1 MSYVVDEVVSKW
13 CVAYDVICKACAVDE
28 VTAPT

>member
-13 CVAYDVICKACAVDE
+13 CVGGDVICKLCAVDE
-28 VTAPT
+28 VTTLT